1 MTPMKFWMVWRN
13 ETPEIK
19 YRHTTYL
26 DACMEAARIAR
37 LAQGQ
42 KVYVLEA
49 LEYFQSNDLIN
60 VPL

>member
-13 ETPEIK
+13 GTPETK
-19 YRHTTYL
+19 YRHATYL

-49 LEYFQSNDLIN
+49 VEYYQTNDLIN

>member
-13 ETPEIK
+13 GTPETK
-19 YRHTTYL
+19 YRHTTYM
-26 DACMEAARIAR
+26 DACTEAARIAR

-42 KVYVLEA
+42 KVYILEA
-49 LEYFQSNDLIN
+49 VEYYQTNDLIN